1 MKIAIIDGGES
12 VFRAA
17 AFGLP
22 DREDIQRSY
31 DRLERFSSNLSD
43 RAKGMLN
50 SAKTMISSLYDDT
63 VRSQLKRLNSS
74 KRGLY
79 RDNIIQFLDSPE
91 EVASAPLKMRRWLL
105 SSPRTRSLWDRQST
119 HGWGSKRD
127 AFVFETTPEND
138 PYWKA
143 IRNGVAEKN
152 SKGEWWVEYTYGACD
167 VEGEEHLTLEQQME
181 LCATFDV
188 INNAIDEGI
197 DPFSPLGEKL

>member
-17 AFGLP
+17 AFGIP

-31 DRLERFSSNLSD
+31 ERLERFSSNLSD

-63 VRSQLKRLNSS
+63 VRTQLKRLNSS

-79 RDNIIQFLDSPE
+79 RDDIIQFLDSAE
-91 EVASAPLKMRRWLL
+91 EVATAPMAMRRWLL
-105 SSPRTRSLWDRQST
+105 SSPRTRSLWNRQST
-119 HGWGSKRD
+119 HAWGAKRD
-127 AFVFETTPEND
+127 AFVFNDPGTAD
-138 PYWKA
+138 PYWTA

-152 SKGEWWVEYTYGACD
+152 EKGEWWSEYVYGACD
-167 VEGEEHLTLEQQME
+167 VEGEEHLTMEQQME
-181 LCATFDV
+181 LIATFDV
-188 INNAIDEGI
+188 INDTIDEGI
-197 DPFSPLGEKL
+197 DPFNPLGEKL